1 MMVEVIMVDEVL
13 DVIEQEVS
21 AKLARDA
28 RAGGASEATVA
39 LIAELCAEQL
49 AINRQHHLERC
60 AQAIERQLPVLH

>member
-1 MMVEVIMVDEVL
+1 MMVEVIMVDQVL

-28 RAGGASEATVA
+28 RAGGASEATA

-60 AQAIERQLPVLH
+60 AQAIERQLAVLH

>member
-28 RAGGASEATVA
+28 RASGASEATVA

-60 AQAIERQLPVLH
+60 AQAIERQLAVLH

>member
-28 RAGGASEATVA
+28 RAGA
-39 LIAELCAEQL
+39 
-49 AINRQHHLERC
+49 RQ
-60 AQAIERQLPVLH
+60 

>member
-1 MMVEVIMVDEVL
+1 MVEVIMVDEVL

-28 RAGGASEATVA
+28 RAGE
-39 LIAELCAEQL
+39 IAELCAEQL

-60 AQAIERQLPVLH
+60 AQAIERQLAGLH